1 MPEFPFRP
9 MVEQLSELGADV
21 APIPDIQ
28 QQIRA
33 NDARHL
39 VVNDRVAHQYQIAG
53 GKVVLRIESKLP
65 ENLEGI
71 GLFQPENKYI
81 GIGRISTG
89 LGCPHNENLP
99 DFLGIRLAFEAP
111 NGGRV
116 DFLGINH
123 PASPTDNH
131 LQFIKLLEAT
141 ADAAGSG
148 FVTSNM
154 KLLASLAGSLG
165 ADQGLRT
172 FTHVVDQTVRTTL
185 STTAYQTYWT
195 GIEET
200 GGPPGKFKIEPV
212 KNENP
217 VRIGLL
223 DDHHLTAEWRK
234 RQAEGPIE
242 FNLYWL
248 SFTDHEATSLVTLT
262 RAWQEKARLIGHLT
276 FPQCDYA
283 TLEARLWAALAAEM
297 GANPGNWIHDRG
309 DTIPQ
314 PATEFGVARKL
325 AYEKSQAGRDALPE
339 SAYAS
344 VFKNGII
351 DPVLK
356 EVLITRRRK
365 KEQERHIDAAP
376 NEQSWLEVLD
386 APIF

>member
-1 MPEFPFRP
+1 MTEFPFRP
-9 MVEQLSELGADV
+9 TAEQLSELEADV

-28 QQIRA
+28 QQFRA
-33 NDARHL
+33 NDAGHL

-71 GLFQPENKYI
+71 GLFQPDNEYT

-99 DFLGIRLAFEAP
+99 DFLGIRLAFQTP
-111 NGGRV
+111 TGRRV

-123 PASPTDNH
+123 PASPTDDH
-131 LQFIKLLEAT
+131 VQFIKLLEAT
-141 ADAAGSG
+141 AGGAGSG
-148 FVTSNM
+148 VVASNLR
-154 KLLASLAGSLG
+154 LLASLAGSLG
-165 ADQGLRT
+165 AVQGLQT
-172 FTHVVDQTVRTTL
+172 FTHVVDQTLRTAQ

-217 VRIGLL
+217 VRIGVL
-223 DDHHLTAEWRK
+223 DDLHLTAEWRK

-248 SFTDHEATSLVTLT
+248 SFIDHEATSLVKLT
-262 RAWQEKARLIGHLT
+262 RAWQENRHLIGHLT
-276 FPQCDYA
+276 FPQCDY
-283 TLEARLWAALAAEM
+283 TTPDARLWAALAAEM
-297 GANPGNWIHDRG
+297 GANPGNWIRNRD

-314 PATEFGVARKL
+314 PATEFGVARKF
-325 AYEKSQAGRDALPE
+325 AYAKSQAGRDALPE
-339 SAYAS
+339 TLYAH
-344 VFKNGII
+344 VFENGMI

-356 EVLITRRRK
+356 ELLNARRSK
-365 KEQERHIDAAP
+365 KQREGHIDAAP
-376 NEQSWLEVLD
+376 D
-386 APIF
+386 